1 LISARAGMGRLN
13 VGAPS
18 ASARLFGKPSTP
30 KSSRRKK
37 FLAIGDDNDYV
48 RVAQFRTCLWP
59 RAGRW
64 ASGQEAGQPPKEVD
78 SLPCSCDRQPEAK
91 PAHPALHGGRGL
103 KQRRSGLFWSRWPSK
118 GQHRRGLSI
127 LAGRA
132 ERDFPLQSKA
142 ASRVRSPAHLL
153 RVSIARLMRAAPTR

>member
-1 LISARAGMGRLN
+1 LISTRAGMGRLN
-13 VGAPS
+13 VGASSLLPHPS
-18 ASARLFGKPSTP
+18 SRSARLFGEVGHAK
-30 KSSRRKK
+30 KDILAQK

-127 LAGRA
+127 LPAVRNGI
-132 ERDFPLQSKA
+132 
-142 ASRVRSPAHLL
+142 SRSNPRQHLG
-153 RVSIARLMRAAPTR
+153 